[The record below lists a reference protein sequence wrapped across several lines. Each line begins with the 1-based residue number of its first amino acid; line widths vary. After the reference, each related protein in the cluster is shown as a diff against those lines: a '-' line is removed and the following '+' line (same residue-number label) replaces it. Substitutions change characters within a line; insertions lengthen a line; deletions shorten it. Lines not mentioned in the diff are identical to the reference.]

1 MQFFLTLIPPLP
13 FPSHFPLACFF
24 AHLFGPHLSSQA
36 GGAGAGGVPLEDGA
50 QEELPPPPLDG
61 AQEELKP
68 PPPPLEDGAQEELK
82 PPTPLDDG
90 AQEELPPP
98 APLLWEL
105 TW

>member
-36 GGAGAGGVPLEDGA
+36 GGAGAGGLPLEDGA

-61 AQEELKP
+61 AQEELK

>member
-36 GGAGAGGVPLEDGA
+36 GGAGAGGLPLEDGA
-50 QEELPPPPLDG
+50 QEELPPPPL
-61 AQEELKP
+61 
-68 PPPPLEDGAQEELK
+68 DGAQEELK

>member
-36 GGAGAGGVPLEDGA
+36 GGAGAGGLPLEDGA

-68 PPPPLEDGAQEELK
+68 P
-82 PPTPLDDG
+82 TPLDDG

-98 APLLWEL
+98 DPLLWEL